1 MNQNGH
7 IDPFQTKAKS
17 TKIALVDLPLV
28 RLRYHQ
34 LYTAQLHGFVYCV
47 LRKRLYVSHKNKYK
61 VLIAGAEIQF
71 IWCFI
76 SSRIRE
82 MKFGLYNHLIIDN
95 R

>member
-47 LRKRLYVSHKNKYK
+47 LRKRLYVSHKNKYE
-61 VLIAGAEIQF
+61 VLIAGAKIHLF
-71 IWCFI
+71 WFFL
-76 SSRIRE
+76 RE
-82 MKFGLYNHLIIDN
+82 
-95 R
+95 